1 MKKMTEKRSL
11 LARFRDDRRGN
22 FAMMTAFALPVI
34 LGAGGFA
41 MDLTNMVLT
50 KAELQDAVDS
60 ASLAAASALSN
71 DKKTV
76 AEAKAI
82 ALKFFKTQLS
92 GTLPGKSDLTSATTI
107 DITETT
113 GASGGKTFKVNIAT
127 GYQLQLNPLTRLF
140 GQTSKQIAASGSAES
155 GTESKNALSMYFVL
169 DRSGSMGEQ
178 TNSTTTYAC
187 PTKKEPNKTCTT
199 KLTRIASL
207 QLATQDLLKQLDTAD
222 PKSTF
227 VRTGAVSYNSAAQTP
242 TALTWGTSN
251 VLSYVNA
258 LTATGTTNSAPAF
271 TIAYDSLMSPT
282 ENDAHKNKAGNGQVP
297 SKYII
302 FMTDG
307 DNNVASADSTT
318 KTYCDK
324 ARTAKIEV
332 YTIAFM
338 APAGGQAL
346 LQYCA
351 TTASHYFAA
360 ESTADLLA
368 AFKTIG
374 QQASQVVARVTK

>member
-11 LARFRDDRRGN
+11 LARLRDDRRGN

-76 AEAKAI
+76 AEAKEI

-113 GASGGKTFKVNIAT
+113 EASGGKTFKINVAT
-127 GYQLQLNPLTRLF
+127 GYELQLNPLTRLF
-140 GQTSKQIAASGSAES
+140 GQTSKQIVASGSAES

-187 PTKKEPNKTCTT
+187 PTKKDPNKTCTT

-222 PKSTF
+222 PKAIF
-227 VRTGAVSYNSAAQTP
+227 VRTGAVSYNSSAQSP
-242 TALTWGTSN
+242 TDLAWGTAG
-251 VLSYVNA
+251 VLKYVNA
-258 LTATGTTNSAPAF
+258 LTASGNTNSAPAF
-271 TIAYDSLMSPT
+271 TTAYNSLTSGT
-282 ENDAHKNKAGNGQVP
+282 EETEHKNKAGNGQVP

-307 DNNVASADSTT
+307 DNNIASADTDT
-318 KTYCDK
+318 KTECDK
-324 ARTAKIEV
+324 AKANNIEV

-338 APAGGQAL
+338 APSRGQAL

-351 TTASHYFAA
+351 TTTNHYFAA

-374 QQASQVVARVTK
+374 QQASQVIARVTK